1 MLKQI
6 TLFIFLTLLSVQT
19 KSSYSLLPKS
29 EAPKSVSNL
38 ATTLDINSEALSLAI
53 KGFEKLKEQGLVNNM
68 RYLTII
74 DFSKPSSANR
84 FYVIDM
90 VNQQLVLQTLVAH
103 GRKSGSVFAN
113 TFSNQDAS
121 FKSSLGFYLT
131 ANTYFGK
138 HGLTLQLQGLEKGI
152 NDRALERAIV
162 LHGADYVSEAIA
174 KQQGYIGTS
183 LGCPAV
189 PNDKINTIIETIQG
203 ASCMFV
209 YAPSKEYLHKSPILN

>member
-1 MLKQI
+1 MLKQLSI
-6 TLFIFLTLLSVQT
+6 FIFLTLLSVHT
-19 KSSYSLLPKS
+19 KSSYSILAKGETPK
-29 EAPKSVSNL
+29 PVSNL
-38 ATTLDINSEALSLAI
+38 AATLNINSEALNLAI

-90 VNQQLVLQTLVAH
+90 ENEQLVLQTLVAH

-131 ANTYFGK
+131 ANTYIGK

-203 ASCMFV
+203 ASCLFV
-209 YAPSKEYLHKSPILN
+209 YAPSKEYLHNSTILN

>member
-6 TLFIFLTLLSVQT
+6 TIFIFLTLLSVHT
-19 KSSYSLLPKS
+19 KSSYSILPKG
-29 EAPKSVSNL
+29 ETPKNVSNL
-38 ATTLDINSEALSLAI
+38 AATLDINSEALSLAI
-53 KGFEKLKEQGLVNNM
+53 KGFEKLKEQGLVNNV

-90 VNQQLVLQTLVAH
+90 VNEQLVLQTLVAH

-121 FKSSLGFYLT
+121 FKSSLGFYVT
-131 ANTYFGK
+131 ANTYIGK

-203 ASCMFV
+203 ASCLFV
-209 YAPSKEYLHKSPILN
+209 YAPSKDYIQKSPILN

>member
-6 TLFIFLTLLSVQT
+6 TIFIFLTLLSVHT
-19 KSSYSLLPKS
+19 KSSYSLLPKA
-29 EAPKSVSNL
+29 EAPKSISNL
-38 ATTLDINSEALSLAI
+38 AATLDINSEALSLAI
-53 KGFEKLKEQGLVNNM
+53 KGFEKLKEQGLVNNV

-90 VNQQLVLQTLVAH
+90 VNEQLVLQTLVAH

-121 FKSSLGFYLT
+121 FKSSLGFYVT
-131 ANTYFGK
+131 ANTYIGK

-189 PNDKINTIIETIQG
+189 PNEKINTIIETIQG
-203 ASCMFV
+203 ASCLFV
-209 YAPSKEYLHKSPILN
+209 YAPSKDYIQKSPILN

>member
-1 MLKQI
+1 
-6 TLFIFLTLLSVQT
+6 
-19 KSSYSLLPKS
+19 LPKA

-53 KGFEKLKEQGLVNNM
+53 KGFEKLKEQGLVNNV

-90 VNQQLVLQTLVAH
+90 VNEQLVLQTLVAH

-121 FKSSLGFYLT
+121 FKSSLGFYVT
-131 ANTYFGK
+131 ANTYIGK

-203 ASCMFV
+203 ASCLFV
-209 YAPSKEYLHKSPILN
+209 YAPSKDYIQKSPILN

>member
-6 TLFIFLTLLSVQT
+6 TIFIFLTLLSVHT
-19 KSSYSLLPKS
+19 KSSYSLLPKA
-29 EAPKSVSNL
+29 ETPKSVSNL
-38 ATTLDINSEALSLAI
+38 AATLDINSEALSLAI
-53 KGFEKLKEQGLVNNM
+53 KGFEKLKEQGLVNNV

-90 VNQQLVLQTLVAH
+90 VNEQLVLQTLVAH

-121 FKSSLGFYLT
+121 FKSSLGFYVT
-131 ANTYFGK
+131 ANTYIGK

-203 ASCMFV
+203 ASCLFV
-209 YAPSKEYLHKSPILN
+209 YAPSKDYIQKSPILN

>member
-6 TLFIFLTLLSVQT
+6 TIFIFLTLLSVHT
-19 KSSYSLLPKS
+19 KSSYSLLPKA

-38 ATTLDINSEALSLAI
+38 AASLDINSEALSLAI
-53 KGFEKLKEQGLVNNM
+53 KGFEKLKEQGLVNNV

-90 VNQQLVLQTLVAH
+90 VNEQLVLQTLVAH

-121 FKSSLGFYLT
+121 FKSSLGFYVT
-131 ANTYFGK
+131 ANTYIGK

-203 ASCMFV
+203 ASCLFV
-209 YAPSKEYLHKSPILN
+209 YAPSKDYIQKSPILN